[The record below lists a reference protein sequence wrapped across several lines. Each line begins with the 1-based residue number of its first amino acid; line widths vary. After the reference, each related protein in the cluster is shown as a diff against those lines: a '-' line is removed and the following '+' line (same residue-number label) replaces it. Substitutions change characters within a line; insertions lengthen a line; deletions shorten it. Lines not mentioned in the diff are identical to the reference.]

1 MLAYLC
7 IHIFVL
13 YYWFGAVNTGKRID
27 KLYFNPFAGLVNEL
41 TLNKTASKT
50 GRKTKKKDFYKLLR
64 FYNKIQFFNKFIWKG
79 PIWNPYQFYISKSAK
94 VTTFQYII
102 YTNEMATKPR
112 ICILYIY

>member
-50 GRKTKKKDFYKLLR
+50 GKKTKKKHFYKLLR
-64 FYNKIQFFNKFIWKG
+64 FLQQN
-79 PIWNPYQFYISKSAK
+79 PIF
-94 VTTFQYII
+94 
-102 YTNEMATKPR
+102 
-112 ICILYIY
+112 